1 MTIITTNIDDL
12 PEEEWLAL
20 RHPHLGSSE
29 MPVILG
35 ESYQSGK
42 TIWDIWRDKRRPA
55 PLPQANDDERMWWGK
70 EMQAI
75 IGRAVARHKGW
86 QVFEGAEYV
95 WDDETRLGA
104 TVDFTVMR
112 GEDLGIVESK
122 NRDWL
127 FWRDH
132 YTEDTPWAYDQIQLA
147 HQMLLTPNASWGGIA
162 VCVGGNELRWYEY
175 ARADLEPVMARIVD
189 AASAFW
195 GWVDDDIEPEILGQD
210 IPQWV
215 IDRGPVIERDEPVKL
230 LSRREDIDDVIE
242 KWTYATTSAKAYDK
256 EARDLKAVILQTM
269 GDDAV
274 GLGKKHGIRIS
285 EAEVAESVSTRK
297 AHKRVTVKSF
307 ELKGRIDDLD
317 AGWQAP
323 L

>member
-42 TIWDIWRDKRRPA
+42 TIWDIWRDKQRPA
-55 PLPQANDDERMWWGK
+55 PLPQAEDERMWWGK
-70 EMQAI
+70 EMQKI

-86 QVFEGAEYV
+86 DVIEGTTHVCDPE
-95 WDDETRLGA
+95 LGIGA
-104 TVDFTVMR
+104 TVDFTVER
-112 GEDLGIVESK
+112 EGELGIVESK

-147 HQMLLTPNASWGGIA
+147 HQMILHPDASWGGIA

-175 ARADLEPVMARIVD
+175 TRADLEPVMERILEAARE
-189 AASAFW
+189 FW
-195 GWVDDDIEPEILGQD
+195 SWVRNDKEPEILGQD

-215 IDRGPVIERDEPVKL
+215 MDRGPVIERDEPIRL
-230 LSRREDIDDVIE
+230 LDRRDDIDDVIE
-242 KWTYATTSAKAYDK
+242 KWQHAAISAKAYAK
-256 EARDLKAVILQTM
+256 EERDLKAAILQAM
-269 GDDAV
+269 GDNAL
-274 GLGKKHGIRIS
+274 GLGKKHGIRVS

-297 AHKRVTVKSF
+297 AHKRVTVKAF
-307 ELKGRIDDLD
+307 DLKERVDALD